1 MPPKSVT
8 FTVCDEGNII
18 FSNVMQP
25 PNIQLADIPSEK
37 SKFDKSMKVIYLHPS
52 NNLLQLFILLLHTNL
67 TMFSVSLKS

>member
-37 SKFDKSMKVIYLHPS
+37 SKFDKSI
-52 NNLLQLFILLLHTNL
+52 
-67 TMFSVSLKS
+67 